1 MANESFSVKPIL
13 RTDKKKLDGTCPINY
28 LVTINSKHTK
38 LRSGDFSEPN
48 NWNTVKGC
56 FKGSASSYENGA
68 LDNDVAS
75 IKDFLRLQK
84 SLKKPLSTQMVQE
97 WWSTNDAEDFY
108 EFFDKACEKKFKK
121 LSEGTKGHYRLLR
134 RRLMGFRSKIK
145 ISDVDVKFID
155 NFHSHLSETLKIGE
169 AGVWSRHKNL
179 KSILGYAV
187 KTGQIKSNP
196 YNDFDEDA
204 PIDPEKEALTR
215 IELKLVERLS
225 FNRFKFSKGL
235 EMSRDIFLFSC
246 YTGLRYGDVQTLTSE
261 QLIDSNTL
269 YLKMQKT
276 GKWLTVPLSPKA
288 KKLLHKYETNES
300 KFFFPRRTNVSVNRD
315 LKIIAGLCKIKKKVT
330 HHVGRHTFATLLINE
345 NINPFILMK
354 LLGHSSIKTTQI
366 YVNNS
371 IHDLAEAIKSI
382 SDFR

>member
-13 RTDKKKLDGTCPINY
+13 RSDKKKLDGTCPINY
-28 LVTINSKHTK
+28 LVRINRKPTK
-38 LRSGDFSEPN
+38 LRSGDFSEPT
-48 NWNTVKGC
+48 NWNAAKGC
-56 FKGSASSYENGA
+56 FKGSPSSCENGA

-75 IKDFLRLQK
+75 IKNFLRLQK
-84 SLKKPLSTQMVQE
+84 SLNKTLSTQMVQE

-121 LSEGTKGHYRLLR
+121 LAEGTKGHYRLLR
-134 RRLMGFRSKIK
+134 KRLKGFRSKIR
-145 ISDVDVKFID
+145 ISDVDIKFIE

-187 KTGQIKSNP
+187 KIGIMKSNP
-196 YNDFDEDA
+196 YIDFEESA
-204 PIDPEKEALTR
+204 PVDPEKQALTR
-215 IELKLVERLS
+215 IEVKLFERLS

-235 EMSRDIFLFSC
+235 ELSRDIFLFSS
-246 YTGLRYGDVQTLTSE
+246 YTGLRFGDVESLTNE

-288 KKLLHKYETNES
+288 KKLLQKYNTQET
-300 KFFFPRRTNVSVNRD
+300 KFLFPKRTNVSINRD
-315 LKIIAGLCKIKKKVT
+315 LKIIARLCKIKKNIT
-330 HHVGRHTFATLLINE
+330 HHVGRHTFATMLINQ
-345 NINPFILMK
+345 NVNPFIVMK

-371 IHDLAEAIKSI
+371 TNDLAEAIKSI
-382 SDFR
+382 SDFK